1 MIPGSVKVVI
11 NKKTIEFKS
20 KINVIIGNAGDI
32 FLQTYGTTIII
43 YAIVIPSI
51 NVHTKKY

>member
-32 FLQTYGTTIII
+32 FL
-43 YAIVIPSI
+43 
-51 NVHTKKY
+51 